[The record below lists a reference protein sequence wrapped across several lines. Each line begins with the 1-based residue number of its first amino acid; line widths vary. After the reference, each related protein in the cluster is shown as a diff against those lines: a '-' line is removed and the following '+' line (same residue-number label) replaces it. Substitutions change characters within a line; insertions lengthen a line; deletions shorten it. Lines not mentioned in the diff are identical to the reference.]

1 MHARVVGSTCPP
13 KGQGSQV
20 QDQKFHTCYDESQ
33 ARMPAA
39 AACWEGLDIGVE
51 RTGLLLLMLS
61 MRLQP
66 QVHQMV
72 QLSKAQAGLT
82 LGPRPALMPWAVL
95 GLGSMGQS

>member
-1 MHARVVGSTCPP
+1 MRAWVVGSTCPP

-20 QDQKFHTCYDESQ
+20 QDQKSQTCYDESQ
-33 ARMPAA
+33 AQMPAA

-72 QLSKAQAGLT
+72 QFGKPQAGQT
-82 LGPRPALMPWAVL
+82 LGPRPAQMPWAVVC
-95 GLGSMGQS
+95 LGSRGHS

>member
-1 MHARVVGSTCPP
+1 MHAWVVGSTCPP

-20 QDQKFHTCYDESQ
+20 QDQKFQTCYDESQ
-33 ARMPAA
+33 AQMPAA

-51 RTGLLLLMLS
+51 QTGLLLLMMM

-66 QVHQMV
+66 QVHQV
-72 QLSKAQAGLT
+72 VHLSKPQAGLT
-82 LGPRPALMPWAVL
+82 LGPRPALMPWAGL

>member
-20 QDQKFHTCYDESQ
+20 QDQKSQTCYDESQ
-33 ARMPAA
+33 AQMPAA

-72 QLSKAQAGLT
+72 QLSKPQAGLT

-95 GLGSMGQS
+95 CLGSRGQS